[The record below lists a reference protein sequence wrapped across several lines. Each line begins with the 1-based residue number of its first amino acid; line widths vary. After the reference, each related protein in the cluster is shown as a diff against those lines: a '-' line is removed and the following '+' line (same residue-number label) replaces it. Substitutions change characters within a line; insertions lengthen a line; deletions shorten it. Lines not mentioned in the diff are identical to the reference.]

1 MRQARA
7 APDSLAR
14 GAGQTRGETAL
25 GARNDRNAESYG
37 GRCRRSRK
45 CPREVQLALAGRQLG
60 RSGAVMPS
68 SYAALPPTSRR
79 EVGQKLGHLAGF
91 LVRIA

>member
-14 GAGQTRGETAL
+14 SAGQTRGETAL

-68 SYAALPPTSRR
+68 SYAALPPP
-79 EVGQKLGHLAGF
+79 AGEKSDRSWDTWPGF
-91 LVRIA
+91 SCG